1 LRSFSRVRAESML
14 RALSRWAVV
23 GILAVAVPLVSGCD
37 FLDDMQSW
45 NKKPLTGDRKPVF
58 PNGVPGVATG
68 VPADVVK
75 GYRAPDVQ
83 VEPVSAAAESAA
95 AEPARPRSKP
105 QTAKPPAA
113 PSVQQATAQSLQ
125 PPAPAKP
132 AKRQAT
138 AKPSSKPPPA
148 DPNAP
153 ARQAAAP
160 ASAAQS
166 SGLPGA
172 APLPWP
178 SAQPSTQPATRP
190 QAAWPGDTPTTVAR

>member
-1 LRSFSRVRAESML
+1 MRSFSRVRAESML

-75 GYRAPDVQ
+75 GYRAPEVQ
-83 VEPVSAAAESAA
+83 VDPVSAAAESAA
-95 AEPARPRSKP
+95 AEPARPRPKP

-125 PPAPAKP
+125 PPPAKP

-178 SAQPSTQPATRP
+178 SAQPATRP